1 MSKNGQRLLTKSR
14 YKMAIECPSKLY
26 YTGKEKIYANQKNE
40 DPFLKALAQGGF
52 QVEELARM
60 EFPDGV
66 LVECEHYDY
75 DKALELTNELLKL
88 DNVVIFEAAFV
99 FESLF
104 IRADILVKN
113 REQIQ
118 LIEVKAKS
126 FNPLDPHTFVGA
138 NGGIKSGWKSYLF
151 DVAFQE
157 YVIRKANP
165 NWNITSFLML
175 ADKTKKAEIDGMNQ
189 LFRISR
195 NKQNRTGIQKLV
207 TSKKQLGASVL
218 SLVNVQAN
226 VSKIQQNDPKFKG
239 DYDFEEGIQLFAE
252 NYSANRKINAEIKF
266 GVCKKC
272 EFKCTSETEGLVS
285 GFEECWSTKM
295 GYSLE
300 QLAQPNLFEIWNFRN
315 KKLFH
320 DDGLFFLNEL
330 SEGNFKIEIKAGVL
344 SNSERQW
351 IQIEKSNTKDHTPYI
366 LRDELKA
373 EMDSWK
379 YPLHMIDFETSTVAI
394 PFYKGMKPYE
404 QVAFQF
410 SHHLIHEDG
419 SVTHHSE
426 FIHFEKGKFP
436 NFEFIRALKA
446 SLGEKGTIFR
456 YSTHENS
463 ILNAIYTQLAESD
476 EKDKDELMQFIQ
488 SVSRSKKDSTILW
501 TGERDMIDLC
511 EVYKKYVFLPET
523 KGSNSIKAVLP
534 AMINYSTFIKEKYS
548 KPVGE
553 INLTSI
559 NFSESHV
566 WLRAEN
572 NKMQNPYKIL
582 PPLFSEWSNDQLDE
596 LFSDI
601 EDLNNGG
608 AALTAYG
615 FLQYTDISDA
625 EREELKAGLLRYCE
639 LDTLAMVMLYEG
651 FREMFG
657 V

>member
-1 MSKNGQRLLTKSR
+1 ML
-14 YKMAIECPSKLY
+14 
-26 YTGKEKIYANQKNE
+26 
-40 DPFLKALAQGGF
+40 
-52 QVEELARM
+52 
-60 EFPDGV
+60 
-66 LVECEHYDY
+66 
-75 DKALELTNELLKL
+75 
-88 DNVVIFEAAFV
+88 
-99 FESLF
+99 
-104 IRADILVKN
+104 
-113 REQIQ
+113 
-118 LIEVKAKS
+118 
-126 FNPLDPHTFVGA
+126 
-138 NGGIKSGWKSYLF
+138 
-151 DVAFQE
+151 QE
-157 YVIRKANP
+157 
-165 NWNITSFLML
+165 
-175 ADKTKKAEIDGMNQ
+175 
-189 LFRISR
+189 
-195 NKQNRTGIQKLV
+195 
-207 TSKKQLGASVL
+207 
-218 SLVNVQAN
+218 
-226 VSKIQQNDPKFKG
+226 
-239 DYDFEEGIQLFAE
+239 
-252 NYSANRKINAEIKF
+252 
-266 GVCKKC
+266 
-272 EFKCTSETEGLVS
+272 
-285 GFEECWSTKM
+285 
-295 GYSLE
+295 
-300 QLAQPNLFEIWNFRN
+300 
-315 KKLFH
+315 
-320 DDGLFFLNEL
+320 
-330 SEGNFKIEIKAGVL
+330 
-344 SNSERQW
+344 
-351 IQIEKSNTKDHTPYI
+351 
-366 LRDELKA
+366 ELKA
-373 EMDSWK
+373 ELDSWEF
-379 YPLHMIDFETSTVAI
+379 PLHMIDFETSTVAI

-419 SVTHHSE
+419 SVAHHSE

-534 AMINYSTFIKEKYS
+534 AMINYSTCIKEKYS